1 MTSLRIAFTLNNSAV
16 VQLHDGVFTGPA
28 AEVALHITEALGDV
42 TLKGYPDARS
52 ILQDVSSG
60 WDMAFLAADPK
71 RAHLMRFS
79 TPYLQVRATLLL
91 HEDNPATTFAE
102 FLATG
107 QPILSV
113 AGAAYHGHL
122 AGLVPEI
129 CLIAAESA
137 ADARQRFADG
147 DAPALAGLRATFAD
161 RPFPETRMLQDD
173 FAFISQAVALAPE
186 PASLLDTVE
195 IAIHKEGL
203 S

>member
-1 MTSLRIAFTLNNSAV
+1 MTSLRIAFNLNNRAV
-16 VQLHDGVFTGPA
+16 VQLHDGVFAGPA
-28 AEVALHITEALGDV
+28 AEVARHIAEALGDV

-52 ILQDVSSG
+52 VLQDVGSG

-91 HEDNPATTFAE
+91 RADNPARTFAE
-102 FLATG
+102 FVATG
-107 QPILSV
+107 QSILSV
-113 AGAAYHGHL
+113 AGAAYHGNL
-122 AGLVPEI
+122 TRLVPES

-161 RPFPETRMLQDD
+161 NPCPETRMLQDD
-173 FAFISQAVALAPE
+173 FAIISQAVALAPE
-186 PASLLDTVE
+186 AASLLDTVE
-195 IAIHKEGL
+195 IAIHKAGL